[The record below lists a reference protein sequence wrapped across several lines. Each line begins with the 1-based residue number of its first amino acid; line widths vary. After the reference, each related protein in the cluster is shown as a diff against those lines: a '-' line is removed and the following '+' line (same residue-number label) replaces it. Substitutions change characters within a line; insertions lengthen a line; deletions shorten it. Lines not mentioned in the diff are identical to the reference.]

1 MKEPQTLHQVSF
13 VLLAAWV
20 NSPEK
25 LVLVSPWCCFQSS
38 ELIFMAKVP
47 H

>member
-1 MKEPQTLHQVSF
+1 MPQTLYQVSF

-20 NSPEK
+20 NSFEK
-25 LVLVSPWCCFQSS
+25 LVLVSPWSCFQFS
-38 ELIFMAKVP
+38 ELIFMAKIP